1 MDREKQVNENEQLWR
16 TRFLVFTLIRLA
28 GLALFLIGIA
38 IAFSDLV
45 QPGGWPLLGG
55 LMAIAG
61 AIDALF
67 APRML
72 RRAWERQDAGQ

>member
-1 MDREKQVNENEQLWR
+1 MNDKEQLWR
-16 TRFLVFTLIRLA
+16 TRFLVFSVVRLA
-28 GLALFLIGIA
+28 GLALFLIGVA
-38 IAFSDLV
+38 IAFTDLV

-67 APRML
+67 APRIL
-72 RRAWERQDAGQ
+72 RRAWEQQDGNR

>member
-1 MDREKQVNENEQLWR
+1 MNDNEQLWR
-16 TRFLVFTLIRLA
+16 TRFLAFTLVRLA
-28 GLALFLIGIA
+28 GLALFLAGIA

-45 QPGGWPLLGG
+45 RPGGWPLVGG

-61 AIDALF
+61 AIDAVF

-72 RRAWERQDAGQ
+72 RKAWERQDSGQ

>member
-1 MDREKQVNENEQLWR
+1 MDREEQVNENEQLWR
-16 TRFLVFTLIRLA
+16 TRFLVFTLVRLA
-28 GLALFLIGIA
+28 GLALFLVGVA

-45 QPGGWPLLGG
+45 RPGGWPLLGG
-55 LMAIAG
+55 LMAISG

>member
-1 MDREKQVNENEQLWR
+1 MPMNDNDQLWR
-16 TRFLVFTLIRLA
+16 TRFLAFTLVRLA

-45 QPGGWPLLGG
+45 RPGGWPLLGG

-67 APRML
+67 APRIL
-72 RRAWERQDAGQ
+72 KRAWERQDAGH